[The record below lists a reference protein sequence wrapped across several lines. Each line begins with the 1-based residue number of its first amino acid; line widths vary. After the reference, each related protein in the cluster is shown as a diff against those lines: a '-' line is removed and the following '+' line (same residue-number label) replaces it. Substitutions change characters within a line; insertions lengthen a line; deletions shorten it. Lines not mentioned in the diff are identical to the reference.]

1 MNKYSAFFF
10 YYCLIVTTL
19 LFVEAFYIALTPHSV
34 LLPFVIVPIVI
45 YLWLNMKRRP
55 VTVIKHAPEAPA
67 DTLTL
72 PPVPPTASKTPKKKT
87 KQRLLLGAASI
98 GMLTLYSVLVYRA
111 FSQPSLAQLLEE
123 QMLTSKEIKKI
134 QQEVVSLQDIQ
145 SVKGSSDKTLASQI
159 KEEIAKYKNSQLTDK
174 DILSLISL
182 PGSANTS
189 SVAAAQSQQGENTNR
204 YVTIKN
210 AQWQTLDVYSE
221 KYSSSKVMGQIRY
234 GVTYISPKKEGDY
247 YYLQLSPDA
256 KGWVLSQ
263 YLKEI

>member
-1 MNKYSAFFF
+1 
-10 YYCLIVTTL
+10 
-19 LFVEAFYIALTPHSV
+19 
-34 LLPFVIVPIVI
+34 
-45 YLWLNMKRRP
+45 MKRGPATVLAHPPETVVLASSAADKSTTPPASP
-55 VTVIKHAPEAPA
+55 VISRAPQ
-67 DTLTL
+67 
-72 PPVPPTASKTPKKKT
+72 KKV
-87 KQRLLLGAASI
+87 KQRLLLGAASV

-123 QMLTSKEIKKI
+123 QMLTSKEIKKV
-134 QQEVVSLQDIQ
+134 QQEVISLQDIQ

-182 PGSANTS
+182 PGTANTS
-189 SVAAAQSQQGENTNR
+189 SVAAAQSSQAENTNR

-221 KYSSSKVMGQIRY
+221 KYSSSKVMGQIRF
-234 GVTYISPKKEGDY
+234 GITYVSPKKEGDY
-247 YYLQLSPDA
+247 YYLQLSPDV